1 MQILPRP
8 KLSLIIFLFLKRKFF
23 LGFRDNIQTRL
34 GFFLF
39 SKIVEISRKEGRK
52 VNLNSMESRNVF
64 DFIFQ
69 VNLIRESIANNNREK
84 IKGEILFHPK
94 GGRNLINRCFN

>member
-84 IKGEILFHPK
+84 IKGDILRE
-94 GGRNLINRCFN
+94 GGI

>member
-34 GFFLF
+34 GFFPF
-39 SKIVEISRKEGRK
+39 FENSRNIKEGRK

-84 IKGEILFHPK
+84 IKRDTLRE
-94 GGRNLINRCFN
+94 GGI

>member
-69 VNLIRESIANNNREK
+69 VNLTCESI
-84 IKGEILFHPK
+84 FH
-94 GGRNLINRCFN
+94 

>member
-1 MQILPRP
+1 MN
-8 KLSLIIFLFLKRKFF
+8 
-23 LGFRDNIQTRL
+23 G
-34 GFFLF
+34 
-39 SKIVEISRKEGRK
+39 VSRKEGRK

-84 IKGEILFHPK
+84 IKGDTLREGEI
-94 GGRNLINRCFN
+94 

>member
-84 IKGEILFHPK
+84 IKRDTLRE
-94 GGRNLINRCFN
+94 GGI